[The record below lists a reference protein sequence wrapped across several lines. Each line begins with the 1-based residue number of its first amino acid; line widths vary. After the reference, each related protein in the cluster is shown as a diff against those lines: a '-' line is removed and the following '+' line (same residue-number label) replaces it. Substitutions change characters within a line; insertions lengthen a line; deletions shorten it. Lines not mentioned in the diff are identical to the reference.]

1 MAAQS
6 TGLRSSSFGFLSVFG
21 FLISD
26 LCKREIAMPDVTS
39 KPYGIIAEFE
49 TTADVLHAA
58 EKVRK
63 AGFRR
68 WDVFTPFPIHGM
80 DRAMGMKNSN
90 VGWFSF
96 LGGVTGYT
104 TGMVMIWW
112 MNAFDYRILVGG
124 KPMFSP
130 YGAFPPSYEL
140 TILFGAFGALFGML
154 FLNRL
159 PRLHH
164 PLLKHKRFGQVTH
177 DKFYVVIETDD
188 PQYSE
193 TETRKLLE
201 ATGSKHIEMVEE

>member
-1 MAAQS
+1 MN
-6 TGLRSSSFGFLSVFG
+6 
-21 FLISD
+21 
-26 LCKREIAMPDVTS
+26 S
-39 KPYGIIAEFE
+39 KPFGIIAEFDN
-49 TTADVLHAA
+49 TSSVLHAA

-63 AGFRR
+63 AGFRK

-80 DRAMGMKNSN
+80 DKAMGMKNSK

-104 TGMVMIWW
+104 TGMLMIWW
-112 MNAFDYRILVGG
+112 MNAVDYKIVVGG

-140 TILFGAFGALFGML
+140 TILFGSFGAILGML

-164 PLLKHKRFGQVTH
+164 PLLKHKRFALVTH
-177 DKFYVVIETDD
+177 DKFCVVIETSD
-188 PQYSE
+188 PKYSE

-201 ATGSKHIEMVEE
+201 SAGSKHIELVEE

>member
-1 MAAQS
+1 MNATA
-6 TGLRSSSFGFLSVFG
+6 
-21 FLISD
+21 
-26 LCKREIAMPDVTS
+26 

-58 EKVRK
+58 EKVRE

-188 PQYSE
+188 PNYSE